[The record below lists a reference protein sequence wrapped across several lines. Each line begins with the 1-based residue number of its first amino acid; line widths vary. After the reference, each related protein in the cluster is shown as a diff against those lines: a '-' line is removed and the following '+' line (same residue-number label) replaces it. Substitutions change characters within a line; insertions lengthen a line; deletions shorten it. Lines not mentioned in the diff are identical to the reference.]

1 MPRPLIFRRQFF
13 PMFSAMALAAFNDNY
28 YKNALIILITYR
40 LAADSGAH
48 AAFLISIASACF
60 ILPFFLFSAWAGNL
74 ADKISKSRL
83 VRILKAVELVLYLI
97 AGAALLSNHVWF
109 MLTALFLLGTLSSFF
124 GPVKY
129 AILPELLKREQILG
143 ATGIVEGGTYVS
155 ILLGTLLG
163 AVLVT
168 QPGGEWVVAG
178 SMAVIGVIGVIAAW
192 MVPTTAPAQPQL
204 KLSLNIFTGIWLML
218 KVAGKNATI
227 LAAIFGISWFWSIG
241 ATYVTQL
248 PVFAKTVVG
257 ANEQVVSM
265 YMGLFTVGIAIGSLI
280 CPALVKRIPGRIVSP
295 LALLGVMLTGL
306 DLCLTGYGMPA
317 PSDELIR
324 LRDYFGAFA
333 HLRILLDLML
343 MAFCGGLFIVPLY
356 ALLQTDSNEGERAR
370 IIASNNVVNALFIA
384 SASVLAAVLYKF
396 KLDVRDVLLV
406 FALLNAPIIW
416 ILWRKRRD

>member
-1 MPRPLIFRRQFF
+1 MFFRRQFL

-74 ADKISKSRL
+74 ADKISRSKL
-83 VRILKAVELVLYLI
+83 VRILKVVELALYLI
-97 AGAALLSNHVWF
+97 AGAALLSNHVWS
-109 MLTALFLLGTLSSFF
+109 MLAALFLLGTLSSFF

-129 AILPELLKREQILG
+129 AILPDLLKREQILG

-163 AVLVT
+163 ALLVT
-168 QPGGEWVVAG
+168 KPGGEWIVAG
-178 SMAVIGVIGVIAAW
+178 SMAVIGVLGVVAAW
-192 MVPTTAPAQPQL
+192 YVPATPAAQPQL
-204 KLSLNIFTGIWLML
+204 KLTPNIFTGIWDML
-218 KVAGKNATI
+218 KVAAKNRVI

-265 YMGLFTVGIAIGSLI
+265 YMGLFTVGIAVGSLI
-280 CPALVKRIPGRIVSP
+280 CPALVRRIPGRTLSP

-306 DLCLTGYGMPA
+306 DLCLTGYGLPA
-317 PSDELIR
+317 AGEPLIR
-324 LRDYFGAFA
+324 LRDYFDCAA
-333 HLRILLDLML
+333 HIRILVDLVL

-356 ALLQTDSNEGERAR
+356 ALLQTDSEEGERAR
-370 IIASNNVVNALFIA
+370 IIASNNVVNAMFIA
-384 SASVLAAVLYKF
+384 AASVLAAALYKF
-396 KLDVRDVLLV
+396 KLEVREVLLV
-406 FALLNAPIIW
+406 FALLNAPIIA